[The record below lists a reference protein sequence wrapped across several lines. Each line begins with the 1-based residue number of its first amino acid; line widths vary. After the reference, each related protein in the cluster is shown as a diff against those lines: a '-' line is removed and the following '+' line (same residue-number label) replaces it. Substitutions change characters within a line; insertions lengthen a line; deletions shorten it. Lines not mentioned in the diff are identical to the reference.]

1 MLKIGGASSP
11 RFRGRLQFWNMEA
24 PEGPLTEEQL
34 AEYEKIDPA
43 LAELIRRYV
52 RWHKPTRL
60 YRARKTIGRE
70 CFESSS
76 KQPSEAARKLIE
88 KLRAKLAPEASL
100 RPITLQSWKES
111 YLADQAEASKG
122 WLSQVHWWWGHVPA
136 GLKQRPLLEI
146 EAQDVQP
153 SLNAL
158 RSQLAPASLAHLV
171 KVWRRI
177 YQYMLTESRTRS
189 FNAMEELVVPRS
201 RVVREP
207 VEALTL
213 EQFRQLYHVSI
224 GTARKVIVLTGL
236 LGLGYEEIRGIRP
249 GHYDHDSAVLWVAGQ
264 KTDDRPRKLPI
275 PPALQWAVEDPIIP
289 PNDSSISKALNRTA
303 AKIGHK
309 KTVGR
314 NVLRHTF
321 ATLLYELDAPEK
333 VIDALLGHAI
343 KGTKKVYVQTQ
354 LERQKAE
361 WLNALCDLVLLPER
375 VAAKGS

>member
-1 MLKIGGASSP
+1 
-11 RFRGRLQFWNMEA
+11 MEA
-24 PEGPLTEEQL
+24 PQGPLSEEQL
-34 AEYEKIDPA
+34 QEFARIDPA

-52 RWHKPTRL
+52 RWHKPLRL
-60 YRARKTIGRE
+60 YRARAVIGGRCYE
-70 CFESSS
+70 TSS
-76 KQPSEAARKLIE
+76 KLPSEAAKKLRE
-88 KLRAKLAPEASL
+88 KLRREILNPKESPQ
-100 RPITLQSWKES
+100 PITLDSWKES
-111 YLADQAEASKG
+111 YLASQSEASRG
-122 WLSQVHWWWGHVPA
+122 WLAQVNWWWTHVPA
-136 GLKQRPLLEI
+136 GLKKRPLIEI

-158 RSQLAPASLAHLV
+158 RSQLAPASLGHLV
-171 KVWRRI
+171 KVWRRV
-177 YQYMLTESRTRS
+177 YQFMLTETRTRS

-213 EQFRQLYHVSI
+213 AQFRQLYHVSI

-236 LGLGYEEIRGIRP
+236 LGLGYEEIRGIKP
-249 GHYDHDSAVLWVAGQ
+249 IHYVDGVLWVAGQ
-264 KTDDRPRKLPI
+264 KTEARPRKLPI
-275 PPALQWAVEDPIIP
+275 PPSLRWALEDPTIP
-289 PNDSSISKALNRTA
+289 PNDSSISKALNRA
-303 AKIGHK
+303 AEKIGHK
-309 KTVGR
+309 KNVGR

-361 WLNALCDLVLLPER
+361 WLGCLCDVVLLSPG
-375 VAAKGS
+375 VAAEGSENLEVSTRSQF

>member
-34 AEYEKIDPA
+34 AEFEKIDPA

-60 YRARKTIGRE
+60 YRARTTIGGRCYE
-70 CFESSS
+70 TSS
-76 KQPSEAARKLIE
+76 KLPSEAARKLRE
-88 KLRAKLAPEASL
+88 KLRREVLGQTESP
-100 RPITLQSWKES
+100 RPITLESWKEA

-122 WLSQVHWWWGHVPA
+122 WLSQVHWWWTHVPG

-236 LGLGYEEIRGIRP
+236 LGLGYEEIRGIRD
-249 GHYDHDSAVLWVAGQ
+249 GHYLGGVLFVAGQ
-264 KTDDRPRKLPI
+264 KTDSRPRKLPI

-303 AKIGHK
+303 AKIGHR

-361 WLNALCDLVLLPER
+361 WLNALADLVLLPER